1 MTEAGV
7 GEPGGNAENGGSGD
21 NGPWYLAPV
30 AELNH
35 EMEALARARQDSLTK
50 PKGALGRLEEV
61 AISLAGMQSRIDPRV
76 KAPIVVVF
84 AGDHGVVKEGV
95 SLYPQSVT
103 AEMLRNFSR
112 GTAAITVLARS
123 MRCPFQVVNV
133 GTVEPVEELPNV
145 VDKRIAAG
153 AANVCREEAMTP
165 EQFEKV
171 MAVGKAVI
179 DAAPED
185 TDCFIGG
192 EMGIGNSTIAAALAV
207 AHTGLAANAMVGPG
221 TGVDK
226 QGVAKKVATVT
237 RIVGKHLPHIQRGA
251 YALQRIGG
259 FELSAL
265 AAAYIRAAQK
275 GIPSLVD
282 GYIATAAAVS
292 AMQIN
297 PGVRD
302 WLFFSH
308 CSAEP
313 GHRKLLAKLDA
324 VPLLDLDLALGEG
337 SGAALAL
344 PMLKAAC
351 NLHNHMATF
360 EEAGV
365 SQALS

>member
-84 AGDHGVVKEGV
+84 AGDHGGVKEGV

-221 TGVDK
+221 T
-226 QGVAKKVATVT
+226 AS
-237 RIVGKHLPHIQRGA
+237 RNC
-251 YALQRIGG
+251 
-259 FELSAL
+259 E
-265 AAAYIRAAQK
+265 K
-275 GIPSLVD
+275 GI
-282 GYIATAAAVS
+282 ATCRILCS
-292 AMQIN
+292 
-297 PGVRD
+297 PG
-302 WLFFSH
+302 
-308 CSAEP
+308 
-313 GHRKLLAKLDA
+313 
-324 VPLLDLDLALGEG
+324 
-337 SGAALAL
+337 
-344 PMLKAAC
+344 
-351 NLHNHMATF
+351 
-360 EEAGV
+360 AG
-365 SQALS
+365 